1 MNQRIGDTAI
11 TDRDTLRVCIRA
23 SFRRPNDHGIEN
35 EKEGIQAAMAGL
47 RVLLAL
53 DFEKLSAANTT
64 SSKKPIDEATDSQ
77 NHRDNNKKSLQSPL
91 NSDDLLSSV
100 EWLPHISKMIMD
112 LDTNGDYPSLEI
124 EEYSDGTQLLPVF
137 PIGGPLMD
145 GIARTLPL
153 FSQFTDPP
161 HLIGMEIPLKIFE
174 PRYREL
180 YRDLLHNNNDTHKR
194 EFIVPFPHPYE
205 DDRFAA
211 FGSIFEIETVR
222 DVADESN
229 GQFQLL
235 CNHLVTKPV
244 QILEIA
250 NPFEFLRPHQ
260 TYLRARAKILDNDSS
275 LYSLALKDDLRDDLR
290 PLEELV
296 LTLKERLPALSLTS
310 DNHNSRPID
319 KLLLDRLLLE
329 AREGHVWTVAH
340 VWLATLQAEI
350 LELQMKISSEMDIQ
364 NNMVSF
370 PPLPVEYGE
379 EEGLA
384 ILESM
389 RRAQEP
395 YIDHLRCL
403 LIEVSTLT
411 PWLLQEK
418 SHKAQCQLMCQRIR
432 ERLETN
438 NDAEDS

>member
-1 MNQRIGDTAI
+1 
-11 TDRDTLRVCIRA
+11 
-23 SFRRPNDHGIEN
+23 
-35 EKEGIQAAMAGL
+35 
-47 RVLLAL
+47 
-53 DFEKLSAANTT
+53 
-64 SSKKPIDEATDSQ
+64 
-77 NHRDNNKKSLQSPL
+77 
-91 NSDDLLSSV
+91 
-100 EWLPHISKMIMD
+100 
-112 LDTNGDYPSLEI
+112 
-124 EEYSDGTQLLPVF
+124 
-137 PIGGPLMD
+137 
-145 GIARTLPL
+145 
-153 FSQFTDPP
+153 
-161 HLIGMEIPLKIFE
+161 
-174 PRYREL
+174 L

-194 EFIVPFPHPYE
+194 EFIVPFPHPFE
-205 DDRFAA
+205 DGRFAA
-211 FGSIFEIETVR
+211 FGSIFEIKTVR

-244 QILEIA
+244 QILEIT
-250 NPFEFLRPHQ
+250 NPLEFVRPHQ

-350 LELQMKISSEMDIQ
+350 LELQMKIASETDIQ
-364 NNMVSF
+364 AQQQQQ
-370 PPLPVEYGE
+370 E
-379 EEGLA
+379 EDDEEDDDA
-384 ILESM
+384 AFRSM

-395 YIDHLRCL
+395 YRDHLRCL